1 MTVRKNSAAPA
12 GQAQGGALPY
22 ARVEAAVFT
31 TMYGTQEAE
40 WPAAGGG
47 AEEGAGR
54 REGCRGTD
62 VFLTAGSAFV
72 RRRHREQIEKRSAM
86 TLTVYDKQL
95 IGEVERMFPDHH
107 AGEVVERLI
116 RMGVVDTVRCK
127 ILVVREYVNEL
138 VGRGTGKVDAM
149 YMAAE
154 KFCCSYEYVR
164 KCMYYYKEVN
174 LA

>member
-1 MTVRKNSAAPA
+1 
-12 GQAQGGALPY
+12 
-22 ARVEAAVFT
+22 
-31 TMYGTQEAE
+31 
-40 WPAAGGG
+40 
-47 AEEGAGR
+47 
-54 REGCRGTD
+54 
-62 VFLTAGSAFV
+62 
-72 RRRHREQIEKRSAM
+72 M

-164 KCMYYYKEVN
+164 KCMCYYKEVN

>member
-1 MTVRKNSAAPA
+1 
-12 GQAQGGALPY
+12 
-22 ARVEAAVFT
+22 
-31 TMYGTQEAE
+31 
-40 WPAAGGG
+40 
-47 AEEGAGR
+47 
-54 REGCRGTD
+54 
-62 VFLTAGSAFV
+62 
-72 RRRHREQIEKRSAM
+72 M

-149 YMAAE
+149 YMLP
-154 KFCCSYEYVR
+154 KVLLLLRIRSQVHVLLQGGQSGLTCVGRSDTV
-164 KCMYYYKEVN
+164 
-174 LA
+174 

>member
-1 MTVRKNSAAPA
+1 
-12 GQAQGGALPY
+12 
-22 ARVEAAVFT
+22 
-31 TMYGTQEAE
+31 
-40 WPAAGGG
+40 
-47 AEEGAGR
+47 
-54 REGCRGTD
+54 
-62 VFLTAGSAFV
+62 
-72 RRRHREQIEKRSAM
+72 M

-107 AGEVVERLI
+107 VGEVVERLI

-154 KFCCSYEYVR
+154 SFCCSYEYVR

>member
-1 MTVRKNSAAPA
+1 
-12 GQAQGGALPY
+12 
-22 ARVEAAVFT
+22 
-31 TMYGTQEAE
+31 
-40 WPAAGGG
+40 
-47 AEEGAGR
+47 
-54 REGCRGTD
+54 
-62 VFLTAGSAFV
+62 
-72 RRRHREQIEKRSAM
+72 M

-95 IGEVERMFPDHH
+95 IGEVERMFP
-107 AGEVVERLI
+107 VVERLI